1 MRGQRVRVYSDPR
14 LRAGIQERFPESL
27 EWPSVGLPEDYL
39 ALIAP
44 NRAAFVRA
52 GETLVGHGGI
62 SIEELI
68 VPMVGIERNR

>member
-1 MRGQRVRVYSDPR
+1 GERVRIYSDAG
-14 LRAGIQERFPESL
+14 LRAQIKARFPDSL
-27 EWPSVGLPEDYL
+27 EWPPIGLPEDYL

-62 SIEELI
+62 SVEELL
-68 VPMVGIERNR
+68 VPLVQIDRKDR